1 MIMLQPFV
9 ISVRSHQHQ
18 VAPQLHKGKQ
28 YISQKDAIKLPVIW
42 KTQLPLVASVSHQHL
57 FLTIFKANMRKFCCL
72 EATSKNTNLV
82 KRSDFQIIKRTY
94 TCIYVMVI

>member
-42 KTQLPLVASVSHQHL
+42 KTQLPLVASV
-57 FLTIFKANMRKFCCL
+57 TIFKTNMDKFCCL
-72 EATSKNTNLV
+72 EATSKTQTWL
-82 KRSDFQIIKRTY
+82 KGQIFKVLSMHIHAY
-94 TCIYVMVI
+94 T